1 MKRIYHKLLHEK
13 LFIFGII
20 IAIIF
25 LAIVILSPLISPHD
39 PYKTDITKSLRSP
52 SFEYPLGNDEQG
64 RCILSRLIYGTRTTI
79 TAALSIEIFILV
91 IGSIAGIAAG
101 YFGGIIDVIVL
112 TLIDVLLS
120 FPSFILALVIAGI
133 LGFGI
138 SALMIAMIAVY
149 WVEPARI
156 ARSLCRTLRE
166 KDFILGE
173 RALGASDLR
182 IIFYHIAPNLV
193 PSMLVYGALNMSSV
207 IISVS
212 SMSFLGLGVRP
223 PIPEWG
229 NMLTTGRFE
238 NPLMI
243 IAVIVCIIAVSAA
256 FQMIGESARDV
267 LNPRFTHLD
276 SNSKKQ
282 IVTKQITQTEGS
294 FVTER
299 SFINETQSSALLKV
313 SNLTISFP
321 LAGNVVHD
329 FNFEINQGQAVGLVG
344 DSGCGKTVFCSALL
358 GMVEKP
364 GFIKSGSIIYS
375 KDVGQ
380 VRGKDI
386 AMLSQNYAGSLNAG
400 RTIGAQFVEVI
411 RAHKKNITKYECI
424 ETATA
429 MLENVALDNPKQ
441 ILHQYPFELSGG
453 MLQRVTIAMALVH
466 NPKLLI
472 ADEPTSALDTINQSA
487 ILNLF
492 IQRRKNYNTAII
504 FVSHDIEAAEMVCDR
519 IVKIYNPAPAP

>member
-1 MKRIYHKLLHEK
+1 MKKIYHKLLHEK
-13 LFIFGII
+13 LFIFGSI

-25 LAIVILSPLISPHD
+25 LAIAILSPLISPHD

-52 SFEYPLGNDEQG
+52 SFEHPLGNDEQG

-79 TAALSIEIFILV
+79 TTALSIEVFILV
-91 IGSIAGIAAG
+91 LGSIAGIAAG

-182 IIFYHIAPNLV
+182 IIFYHIAPNLM

-223 PIPEWG
+223 PVPEWG

-256 FQMIGESARDV
+256 FQMIGESARDGASPR
-267 LNPRFTHLD
+267 LNHLND
-276 SNSKKQ
+276 DSKKKAPQ
-282 IVTKQITQTEGS
+282 QNDNISVP
-294 FVTER
+294 
-299 SFINETQSSALLKV
+299 LLKV

-375 KDVGQ
+375 KDVQ
-380 VRGKDI
+380 QIRGKDI
-386 AMLSQNYAGSLNAG
+386 AMLSQNYAGSLNHS

-424 ETATA
+424 ETAIA
-429 MLENVALDNPKQ
+429 MLENAALDNPKQ
-441 ILHQYPFELSGG
+441 ILNQYPFELSGG
-453 MLQRVTIAMALVH
+453 MLQRVTIAMSLVH

-472 ADEPTSALDTINQSA
+472 ADEPTTALDTINQSA

-492 IQRRKNYNTAII
+492 MQIRKNYNSAII
-504 FVSHDIEAAEMVCDR
+504 FVSHDIEAAEKVCDR
-519 IVKIYNPAPAP
+519 IVRM